1 MLSYILRRLLLI
13 VPTLFGIL
21 LINFIIIQ
29 AAPGGPVEQMIAK
42 LEGFDA
48 ASGGATGRISGGGGE
63 VAVAGSQYRG
73 AQGLDPELVK
83 EIERMYG
90 FDKSAPERFMIM
102 LKNYLHL
109 DFGQSFFRDAKVT
122 DLIIEKLPVSISLG
136 LWSTLIMYLVSIPLG
151 IAKAVR
157 HGSVFDIWTSSAII
171 VGYAIPAFLFAILLV
186 VLFAGG
192 SYWDWFPLRGLT
204 SNNFDQ
210 LSLGGKVL
218 DYFWHLALPVTALV
232 IGNFATI
239 TLLTKNSFLDE
250 MFVGSLGAE
259 LIANDKPLVVHYDG
273 GWYFPVFKRYPETT
287 FGGEFP
293 LEANYKSPY
302 ISQLIAEKDGWVLW
316 PPIPYSYD
324 TINYELKVPAPAPP
338 SAENWLGTDDQAR
351 DVLARVIYGF
361 RVSILF
367 ALTLTVLSSLI
378 GVTVGA
384 LQGYYG
390 GWVDL
395 LGQRFLEV
403 WSGLPV
409 LYLLIILAS
418 FVQPNFW
425 WLLGIMLLFSWMSLV
440 DVVRAEFLRGRNLE
454 YVRAARALGMRNSAI
469 MFRHILPNAMISTL
483 TFMPFI
489 LTGAIGTLTSLDF
502 LGFGL
507 PPGAPS
513 LGELVAQGKSN
524 LQAPWLGISAFV
536 VLAVMLSL
544 LVFIGE
550 AARDAFDPR
559 K

>member
-73 AQGLDPELVK
+73 AQGLNPELVK

-250 MFVGSLGAE
+250 IGKQYVVTARAKGLTERRVLYGHVFRNAMLLV
-259 LIANDKPLVVHYDG
+259 IA
-273 GWYFPVFKRYPETT
+273 
-287 FGGEFP
+287 
-293 LEANYKSPY
+293 
-302 ISQLIAEKDGWVLW
+302 
-316 PPIPYSYD
+316 
-324 TINYELKVPAPAPP
+324 
-338 SAENWLGTDDQAR
+338 
-351 DVLARVIYGF
+351 
-361 RVSILF
+361 
-367 ALTLTVLSSLI
+367 
-378 GVTVGA
+378 
-384 LQGYYG
+384 
-390 GWVDL
+390 
-395 LGQRFLEV
+395 
-403 WSGLPV
+403 GLP
-409 LYLLIILAS
+409 AA
-418 FVQPNFW
+418 
-425 WLLGIMLLFSWMSLV
+425 LLGIFFTGSLLIEVIFSLDGLGLLSFEAAMNRDYPVVFGTLFIFTLFGLVMKLISDIVYTLV
-440 DVVRAEFLRGRNLE
+440 DPR
-454 YVRAARALGMRNSAI
+454 I
-469 MFRHILPNAMISTL
+469 
-483 TFMPFI
+483 
-489 LTGAIGTLTSLDF
+489 DF
-502 LGFGL
+502 
-507 PPGAPS
+507 
-513 LGELVAQGKSN
+513 EN
-524 LQAPWLGISAFV
+524 R
-536 VLAVMLSL
+536 
-544 LVFIGE
+544 E
-550 AARDAFDPR
+550 
-559 K
+559 